1 MKWKPENSLDRMI
14 SLKNNDPEVYEFVV
28 GLPYFVG
35 ILGGLV
41 IALLILLFP
50 FQAFASFDV
59 NLKYGDKGSNV
70 SELQEF
76 LVDQGYLNYQITGN
90 FYALT
95 LKAVKAFQLANNL
108 PSTGYFGILSRGV
121 ANSILDIESIPPPES
136 ETGTTTQNNVPD
148 GTRQNNNPQ
157 HIPESTPTVS
167 PKTVVLWDSF
177 FTVEDKN
184 EGAKINVEG
193 YTSVSLKFNW
203 EGTGSHACQYA
214 YAFADKDGKVL
225 YYSTFLYF
233 ENEQCYGSIDIP
245 VALNATTIKI
255 DSWTS
260 RGGVLNGSILLK

>member
-1 MKWKPENSLDRMI
+1 M
-14 SLKNNDPEVYEFVV
+14 
-28 GLPYFVG
+28 
-35 ILGGLV
+35 
-41 IALLILLFP
+41 
-50 FQAFASFDV
+50 
-59 NLKYGDKGSNV
+59 
-70 SELQEF
+70 ELQEF
-76 LVDQGYLNYQITGN
+76 LTIQGYYNYQITGN
-90 FYALT
+90 FYAIT
-95 LKAVKAFQLANNL
+95 LKAVKAFQLANDL

-121 ANSILDIESIPPPES
+121 ANDILNSEQSDPPES
-136 ETGTTTQNNVPD
+136 ETGTTTPPSTYDGIGKELPAQNLSSVA
-148 GTRQNNNPQ
+148 Q
-157 HIPESTPTVS
+157 TPS
-167 PKTVVLWDSF
+167 PKTVILWDSL